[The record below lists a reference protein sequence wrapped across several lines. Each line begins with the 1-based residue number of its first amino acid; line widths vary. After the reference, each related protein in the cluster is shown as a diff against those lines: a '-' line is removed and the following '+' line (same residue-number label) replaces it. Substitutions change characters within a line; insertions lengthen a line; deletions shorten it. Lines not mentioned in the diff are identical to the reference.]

1 MKLRSGCTTFDCL
14 LVHALQLT
22 SSLSLWPIFSGRKK
36 KRRVKAVRAVRR
48 RYNQGSLEGR
58 HDEDEDDDD
67 ESQFSPNKRATDRVI
82 EK

>member
-1 MKLRSGCTTFDCL
+1 M
-14 LVHALQLT
+14 
-22 SSLSLWPIFSGRKK
+22 
-36 KRRVKAVRAVRR
+36 RAVRR